1 MFLMW
6 SLFTSNRCNDK
17 LLNEI
22 GLAMFIMKQIYRFL
36 CFQNIMTYLLHP
48 THKYLFKV
56 KSRNEIDMLWSKSTI
71 KTLE

>member
-36 CFQNIMTYLLHP
+36 CFQNIMTYLSHP
-48 THKYLFKV
+48 TDKDLFKV
-56 KSRNEIDMLWSKSTI
+56 KSRNTVLICYGQSQQ
-71 KTLE
+71 